1 MMQITPFD
9 NVTDVTVYDPSD
21 FAMNVAAAEFASV
34 KFPVISTKGGRFHI
48 KRDGE
53 RTLITRPKTNPTD
66 PDEPASFI
74 DVAVI
79 NLQRSKTF
87 YVDGYTEGSEEKP
100 DCFSNDGVTP
110 DAQARNLQCSSCALC
125 PQNVWG
131 TGSNDKGE
139 ATKGK
144 ACSDVLRLAVA
155 MPTALDDPFML
166 RVPPA
171 SLKNFAAMSKIVS
184 DKRIPLAAVVVRVS
198 FDTDVTG
205 VMLFQ
210 AIGKMDSS
218 GYAKS
223 KSLTTSSLVLA
234 ITGKS
239 SFTAPAAAAPA
250 ALAAPAP
257 APTPVAPDP
266 AIAAKAE
273 AEKAA
278 TAKKKAAAAAKMA
291 KLQAE
296 MAALEGD
303 ADVADVADVAAAPE
317 PAPAAKG
324 KTPVTNSLSSEFNDA
339 LADLVD

>member
-34 KFPVISTKGGRFHI
+34 KLPVISTKGGRFHI

-257 APTPVAPDP
+257 TPVAPDP
-266 AIAAKAE
+266 AIAEKAE

-278 TAKKKAAAAAKMA
+278 AAKKKAAAAAKMA
-291 KLQAE
+291 KLKAE
-296 MAALEGD
+296 MAAIE
-303 ADVADVADVAAAPE
+303 AAGEEDDLGAKTSPE

>member
-257 APTPVAPDP
+257 TPVAPDP
-266 AIAAKAE
+266 AIAEKAE

-278 TAKKKAAAAAKMA
+278 AAKKKAAAAAKMA
-291 KLQAE
+291 KLKAE
-296 MAALEGD
+296 MAAIE
-303 ADVADVADVAAAPE
+303 AAGEEDDLGAKTSPE